1 MCGEKLPVVME
12 SYCPLDKPLCYL
24 QEPNAVVRL
33 QHWPVG
39 IRHLTSDPVKAHL
52 NFGSPVKMKGLKK
65 ANVALQGDPT
75 EGALFY
81 LRRP

>member
-1 MCGEKLPVVME
+1 MQWSGSSAGLWE
-12 SYCPLDKPLCYL
+12 LDT
-24 QEPNAVVRL
+24 
-33 QHWPVG
+33 
-39 IRHLTSDPVKAHL
+39 TSDPVKAHL